1 MLGAVTTDCAW
12 AATAFA
18 PSALPSGPASPV
30 SRIAGSGVDIVRMP
44 TGPSAVVPSPVTP
57 VSPQPL
63 PVPAKPQPVA
73 PTPNPSAPIRP
84 AQIGRLVKL
93 PIKVGSLSTD
103 GQKGWLG
110 VKMDPVELPLA
121 LSLGLLNANGVL
133 IVEATVA
140 GPAALGG
147 ARFGDIVTAYNG
159 RPIDGMNDLRQR
171 VSATTPGDQAMLDVW
186 RITGEDGDFL
196 QTLRRLGEG
205 GNAYVMYRLGRMY
218 ATGIGVA
225 RDENEA
231 VRWYRKGAAAGN
243 MQAMTALAI
252 ALLEGRGTGKDPQ
265 EAVRLLK
272 VAADKDNLDAMYRLG
287 VLYAQGEVVAKD
299 ALEAVRLF
307 TKAGEAGHAPS
318 MVDLGL
324 MFYNGEG
331 VQVDLNK
338 AAMWY
343 KRAADLGNSSGM
355 VNLGYLHQQGKG
367 VEQDD
372 VAAVNLYRRAA
383 DAGNAAGIH
392 NLRVHVRQRQRPWP
406 ARTPSRPP
414 SLVLRA
420 LELRNQF
427 SYVQM
432 TQNSNNWSR
441 SSACALQKKLRDAGF
456 YAGRVDGNM
465 RESPSPPSTPTS
477 IAAGEPT
484 RTERIRLTRYRGTAS
499 LRMSV
504 RLARFRELLASP
516 HEEGQA
522 HAF

>member
-1 MLGAVTTDCAW
+1 MSCPGASAMTEARRPPLSRRSRGRSAALRIGCAVGLLGAVTTGCAW

-18 PSALPSGPASPV
+18 PSTRSEGLASPV

-63 PVPAKPQPVA
+63 PVPAKPQPAA
-73 PTPNPSAPIRP
+73 PVPNPSAPIRP
-84 AQIGRLVKL
+84 AQVGRLVKL
-93 PIKVGSLSTD
+93 PVKVGSLSTD

-121 LSLGLLNANGVL
+121 LSLGLLNANGVF

-159 RPIDGMNDLRQR
+159 RSIDGMNDLRQR
-171 VSATTPGDQAMLDVW
+171 VAATTPGDQAMLDVW

-196 QTLRRLGEG
+196 QALRRLAEG

-218 ATGIGVA
+218 AAGIGVA

-243 MQAMTALAI
+243 MQATTALAI

-265 EAVRLLK
+265 EAIHLLK

-287 VLYAQGEVVAKD
+287 VLYAQGAVVTKD

-307 TKAGEAGHAPS
+307 TKASEAGHAPS

-343 KRAADLGNSSGM
+343 KRAADLGDSSGM

-392 NLRVHVRQRQRPWP
+392 NLASMYESGRGLGRKDPEQ
-406 ARTPSRPP
+406 AAD
-414 SLVLRA
+414 LVLRA

-427 SYVQM
+427 TYVQM
-432 TQNSNNWSR
+432 TQHSNNWSR
-441 SSACALQKKLRDAGF
+441 TFRIALQKKLRDAGF
-456 YAGRVDGNM
+456 YAGRVDGNI
-465 RESPSPPSTPTS
+465 REST
-477 IAAGEPT
+477 IAAINAYVN
-484 RTERIRLTRYRGTAS
+484 RSR
-499 LRMSV
+499 
-504 RLARFRELLASP
+504 
-516 HEEGQA
+516 
-522 HAF
+522 